1 MLEVGVLGALGVV
14 RGIEHLRRARPRQ
27 LRRRGT
33 AGAVAYAAMD
43 MTEAVREHESLFNDA
58 VRAGDFDAFIA
69 TFAEDAVM
77 TFDGVPVGPFK
88 GRADIA
94 AAYAAQ
100 PPSDTMTI
108 WSIEEIGPDTAYAR
122 FDWDNGGSGAMQ
134 VRWQEG
140 EVADL
145 TISFSN

>member
-1 MLEVGVLGALGVV
+1 MAAQGRMINPPPLPMVLIAVNRL
-14 RGIEHLRRARPRQ
+14 AANPRTGRCGL
-27 LRRRGT
+27 LRRRAIRQT
-33 AGAVAYAAMD
+33 LRVTPTMEAG
-43 MTEAVREHESLFNDA
+43 
-58 VRAGDFDAFIA
+58 IA
-69 TFAEDAVM
+69 DHV
-77 TFDGVPVGPFK
+77 
-88 GRADIA
+88 
-94 AAYAAQ
+94 
-100 PPSDTMTI
+100 